1 MIVKLVDGIFNSK
14 IRYGLQL
21 YGRARLENSDPTN
34 QDFRSIQ
41 LIQNRLLRC
50 LNGTKISDKIS
61 TDFLLNKFKTLSV
74 NQQNASIKLLEM
86 WKSTNLEKYPLEV
99 ERQVE
104 RKEQVST
111 RANVR
116 GRPCPIGRTCLT
128 QNTCVSDAVRCW
140 NAAPDS
146 IKNCKSLYLAKKEI
160 KTFVKNYQSKSV
172 GSWNPGDDQSC
183 HLIGVQN
190 LFNTMC

>member
-1 MIVKLVDGIFNSK
+1 
-14 IRYGLQL
+14 
-21 YGRARLENSDPTN
+21 
-34 QDFRSIQ
+34 
-41 LIQNRLLRC
+41 
-50 LNGTKISDKIS
+50 
-61 TDFLLNKFKTLSV
+61 
-74 NQQNASIKLLEM
+74 M

-111 RANVR
+111 RADVR
-116 GRPCPIGRTCLT
+116 GRPCQIGRTCLT

-160 KTFVKNYQSKSV
+160 KTFVKKL
-172 GSWNPGDDQSC
+172 P
-183 HLIGVQN
+183 I
-190 LFNTMC
+190 

>member
-1 MIVKLVDGIFNSK
+1 M
-14 IRYGLQL
+14 
-21 YGRARLENSDPTN
+21 
-34 QDFRSIQ
+34 
-41 LIQNRLLRC
+41 IQNRLLRC
-50 LNGTKISDKIS
+50 LNGTKISDKIP

-111 RANVR
+111 RADAR
-116 GRPCPIGRTCLT
+116 GRPCQIGRTCLT

-160 KTFVKNYQSKSV
+160 KTFVKNL
-172 GSWNPGDDQSC
+172 P
-183 HLIGVQN
+183 I
-190 LFNTMC
+190 